1 MSPAEREAWLDRLCQ
16 LDDDPA
22 DAPQEYWDP
31 EACAPPPGQDELT
44 EQELAGAAEAAAD
57 EMLGL
62 DAASTGRRGPG
73 QAGSARVFPGV
84 SASRAAG
91 FGTGMAWDVMPGCAQ
106 LAVAADAA
114 VQDADGGPGDS
125 FSGVADHELAGLV
138 CAWDR
143 LEAHAAARK
152 LIAIAE
158 IFRRNPEDG
167 FEPASGQMPAV
178 VHEFTRDQLAFAL
191 GESRYQ
197 ADWLL
202 TVAWHLATRLGA
214 TLEALEDGVITRGKA
229 ELIVRLTQY
238 LSDEEARAVEAKIL
252 GRAGRLTPGG
262 LRSALAR
269 AVMEVAPKT
278 AKQRRQTAARFARVE
293 RWAEDSGNA
302 ALMGRELPPDEV
314 LACDQRICWWAGELR
329 TAGLE
334 GGMDELRARAFLD
347 LVLGKDS
354 RPRPDDTVASAASD
368 STASDSAGSTAA
380 GDRADSG
387 TASAD
392 SASACSAR
400 ADGNRGGTAQ
410 QPPGAGPA
418 GAAAGGFAGRVM
430 LTVPL
435 GTAAG
440 LSDRPGELAGHG
452 PVDPWLARDLVNAAA
467 ASPRTTWCVTV
478 TDQHGHAVG
487 HGCARPEP
495 TGTRKRAGPGPP
507 GGAGFSF
514 TPASR
519 DGPPGGYG
527 TWRLRT
533 PGGGPDLI
541 VAIDSLGT
549 DPCEH
554 RYEARGHDP
563 GVRLRH
569 LSQIRHATC
578 TSPVCRRPAAQA
590 DFEHNVPYEAGGRTC
605 LCNAGP
611 KCRHDHRLKQ
621 QPGWKVDQLPDG
633 TFRWTTPAGRSYDTE
648 PTRYPI

>member
-1 MSPAEREAWLDRLCQ
+1 MWFMPSVPASADPGRDEDPAWLDRDPVTAAEREAWLDRLCEQ
-16 LDDDPA
+16 DDDPF
-22 DAPQEYWDP
+22 DDPREYWDP
-31 EACAPPPGQDELT
+31 ESSAPPPGGDELT
-44 EQELAGAAEAAAD
+44 AGELAGAREAAAD

-73 QAGSARVFPGV
+73 QAGSARVFPGE

-114 VQDADGGPGDS
+114 VDDGGPGGS
-125 FSGVADHELAGLV
+125 FGGVADHELVGLV
-138 CAWDR
+138 CAFDR
-143 LEAHAAARK
+143 AEAHMAARK
-152 LIAIAE
+152 LVAIAE
-158 IFRRNPEDG
+158 VFRRNPEDG
-167 FEPASGQMPAV
+167 FEPEPGQMPLV
-178 VHEFTRDQLAFAL
+178 VHEFTRDQLALAL
-191 GESRYQ
+191 GESRAQ

-214 TLEALEDGVITRGKA
+214 TLGALAGGVITRGKA

-238 LSDEEARAVEAKIL
+238 LSGDEARKVEAKIA
-252 GRAGRLTPGG
+252 GRAGRLTPAG

-269 AVMEVAPKT
+269 AVLEVAPGK
-278 AKQRRQTAARFARVE
+278 ARERRETAARFARVE

-314 LACDQRICWWAGELR
+314 LAADQRISWWAGELR
-329 TAGLE
+329 EAGLE

-354 RPRPDDTVASAASD
+354 RPRAPQATGA
-368 STASDSAGSTAA
+368 T
-380 GDRADSG
+380 G
-387 TASAD
+387 TAGTTGQ
-392 SASACSAR
+392 
-400 ADGNRGGTAQ
+400 DGAA
-410 QPPGAGPA
+410 GAGPGPGTGPAA
-418 GAAAGGFAGRVM
+418 GAAGGFAGRVT

-440 LSDRPGELAGHG
+440 LADRPGELAGLG
-452 PVDPWLARDLVNAAA
+452 PVDPWLARDLVTAAA
-467 ASPRTTWCVTV
+467 RNPKTTWCVTV
-478 TDQHGHAVG
+478 TDKHGHAVG
-487 HGCARPEP
+487 HGCARPGP
-495 TGTRKRAGPGPP
+495 DSHGKRAGPGAP
-507 GGAGFSF
+507 GFSF

-519 DGPPGGYG
+519 DGPPGGHG
-527 TWRLRT
+527 TWRLRI

-541 VAIDSLGT
+541 VAIDTLDT
-549 DPCEH
+549 HDCQH
-554 RYEARGHDP
+554 RYQARGHDP
-563 GVRLRH
+563 GVKLRH
-569 LSQIRHATC
+569 LSQVRHATC
-578 TSPVCRRPAAQA
+578 TSPVCRRPASQC
-590 DFEHNVPYEAGGRTC
+590 DFEHNTPYEAGGRSC

>member
-1 MSPAEREAWLDRLCQ
+1 M
-16 LDDDPA
+16 
-22 DAPQEYWDP
+22 
-31 EACAPPPGQDELT
+31 
-44 EQELAGAAEAAAD
+44 LA
-57 EMLGL
+57 L

-73 QAGSARVFPGV
+73 QAGSARVFPGE

-91 FGTGMAWDVMPGCAQ
+91 FGTGMAWDVTPGCAQ

-114 VQDADGGPGDS
+114 VAGGGPDDS
-125 FSGVADHELAGLV
+125 LSGVADHELIGLV
-138 CAWDR
+138 CAFDR
-143 LEAHAAARK
+143 LEAHMAARK
-152 LIAIAE
+152 LVAIAE
-158 IFRRNPEDG
+158 VFRRNPEDG
-167 FEPASGQMPAV
+167 FEPEPGQMPQV
-178 VHEFTRDQLAFAL
+178 VHEFTCEQLAYAL
-191 GESRYQ
+191 GESRAQ
-197 ADWLL
+197 AGWLL
-202 TVAWHLATRLGA
+202 TVAWHLATRLGG
-214 TLEALEDGVITRGKA
+214 TLDTLRDGTITRGKA

-238 LSDEEARAVEAKIL
+238 LTGGEAAAVEAKVL

-269 AVMEVAPKT
+269 AVMEAAPDKARERREAAAKT
-278 AKQRRQTAARFARVE
+278 ARVE

-314 LACDQRICWWAGELR
+314 LACDQRIRGWAGELKK
-329 TAGLE
+329 AGLE

-354 RPRPDDTVASAASD
+354 RPRRDGTGTPVASPASD
-368 STASDSAGSTAA
+368 A
-380 GDRADSG
+380 
-387 TASAD
+387 
-392 SASACSAR
+392 
-400 ADGNRGGTAQ
+400 AQ

-418 GAAAGGFAGRVM
+418 GTAGGGFAGQVT

-440 LSDRPGELAGHG
+440 LAARPGELAGLG
-452 PVDPWLARDLVNAAA
+452 PVDPWLARDLLRAAA
-467 ASPRTTWCVTV
+467 RNPKTTWCVTV
-478 TDQHGHAVG
+478 TDEHGHAVG

-495 TGTRKRAGPGPP
+495 KSHGKRAGPSPPP
-507 GGAGFSF
+507 GGTGFCF

-527 TWRLRT
+527 TWRLRI

-541 VAIDSLGT
+541 VVIDTLET
-549 DPCEH
+549 VNCQH
-554 RYEARGHDP
+554 RYQAPGHDP
-563 GVRLRH
+563 GVKLRH
-569 LSQIRHATC
+569 LSQVRHATC
-578 TSPVCRRPAAQA
+578 TSPVCRRPASQC
-590 DFEHNVPYEAGGRTC
+590 DFEHNTPYEAGGRSC
-605 LCNAGP
+605 LCNGGP